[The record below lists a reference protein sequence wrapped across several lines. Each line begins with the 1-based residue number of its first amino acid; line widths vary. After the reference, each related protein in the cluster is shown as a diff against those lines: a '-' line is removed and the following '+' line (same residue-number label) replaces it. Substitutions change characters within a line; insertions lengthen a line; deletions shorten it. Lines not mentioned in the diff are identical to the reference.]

1 MSKPRIVDVV
11 PGSTKTM
18 KEFLGKVPVFLKVV
32 SPSCGHC
39 NAMVDAWK
47 QLPLQN
53 LPANVMLASVHVDMV
68 RQLPESIQNL
78 ARQGVPTIVLV
89 KPNME
94 FVEHTGA
101 RTAEAMADF
110 VKKVVGKQSGGKQS
124 EHKRSRAKRSRA
136 KRSVHKRSGTRQR
149 GGRTRRRTRAE
160 CAREPGPGCNWHAR
174 RRARNRRRRT
184 RRRSTRRHRRR

>member
-11 PGSTKTM
+11 PGSTKTV

-47 QLPLQN
+47 QLPLHN

-110 VKKVVGKQSGGKQS
+110 VKSVVGGAKRGGGK
-124 EHKRSRAKRSRA
+124 RGGAKRSRT
-136 KRSVHKRSGTRQR
+136 KHR

-184 RRRSTRRHRRR
+184 RRRPTRRNRRR